1 MCVMKN
7 IQTIL
12 LSLILTL
19 PVGLSFSQSENAMTP
34 NALKPAKTK
43 AFHVGEQLNYRIHYG
58 IINAGVAELKVTEE
72 NMRGSTPVVHMV
84 GTGKTVG
91 MAEWFFKT
99 RDRYETYMDTEKM
112 VPVEFIR
119 DVNEGGYKIN
129 RHLYFDHNSY
139 TVKDT
144 KAPQKGTMDIM
155 DNTQDIFSCF
165 YYARTLDASQLK
177 EGDML
182 QFNMFLDHEL
192 YPFGL
197 RLVGR
202 EWVKT
207 DHGKIKCLKFQP
219 ILQEGRVFKD
229 KEGMIIYISDD
240 ENKIPVLIESELL
253 VGSIKVELTDYK
265 GLKNPISFKK

>member
-1 MCVMKN
+1 MMK
-7 IQTIL
+7 IKDIL
-12 LSLILTL
+12 LSLILIL
-19 PVGLSFSQSENAMTP
+19 PAGFSFSQAEDKSVP
-34 NALKPAKTK
+34 VDIKPARTE
-43 AFHVGEQLNYRIHYG
+43 AFGVGEQLKYRIHYG
-58 IINAGVAELKVTEE
+58 IVNAGVAELKVTEE
-72 NMRGSTPVVHMV
+72 NMRGNSPVIHMV

-99 RDRYETYMDTEKM
+99 RDRYETYMDKTSM
-112 VPVEFIR
+112 TPVEFIR

-129 RHLYFDHNSY
+129 RHLYFDHKSM

-144 KAPQKGTMDIM
+144 EAPQKGTMSIM

-165 YYARTLDASQLK
+165 YYARTLDASKLK
-177 EGDML
+177 TGDML

-197 RLVGR
+197 RLLGR

-207 DHGKIKCLKFQP
+207 EFGEIKCLKFQP

-229 KEGMIIYISDD
+229 KEDMIIYISDD
-240 ENKIPVLIESELL
+240 ANKIPVLIKSELL
-253 VGSIKVELTDYK
+253 VGSIKVELNGYK